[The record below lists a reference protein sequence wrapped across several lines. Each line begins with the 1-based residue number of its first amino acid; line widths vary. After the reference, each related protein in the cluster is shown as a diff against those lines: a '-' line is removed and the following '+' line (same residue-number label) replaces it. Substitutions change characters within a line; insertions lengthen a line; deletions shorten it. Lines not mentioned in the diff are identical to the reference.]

1 MQFSSRDAAWI
12 NSNPIIFGSKELGSG
27 AAGRVYELDN
37 NPSLVVKVPRRFL
50 PQSYLDEKYTGLDKR
65 TAITRPFIRKEIEIY
80 NNVKN
85 LEIIV
90 PTVAVNLGVK
100 TASGEDY
107 IGLVRPKLDTSFKT
121 LSDEQ
126 ILDLRDMLIEL
137 SQACYRVRGPLQIG
151 INNVGRCQ
159 IYDMGFESLRYCADK
174 EVISYYN
181 NFYFSNFLRI
191 FRKKLY
197 NYGEIQFS

>member
-1 MQFSSRDAAWI
+1 MQFSSEDAAWI
-12 NSNPIIFGSKELGSG
+12 NSNPIEFGSKELGSG

-37 NPSLVVKVPRRFL
+37 NPNLVIKVPRRFL
-50 PQSYLDEKYTGLDKR
+50 PQSYIDEKYTSLDRR
-65 TAITRPFIRKEIEIY
+65 TEITRPAIKKEIEIY

-90 PTVAVNLGVK
+90 PTMVVKLGVK

-107 IGLVRPKLDTSFKT
+107 LGLVRPKLNTSFET
-121 LSDEQ
+121 LSDKQ

-137 SQACYRVRGPLQIG
+137 SEAGYRVRGPLQ
-151 INNVGRCQ
+151 VGMNTSGRFQ
-159 IYDMGFESLRYCADK
+159 IFDIGFESMMYCADK
-174 EVISYYN
+174 EVICDYN
-181 NFYFSNFLRI
+181 NFYFSNFLRR

-197 NYGEIQFS
+197 NYGEIKLS